1 MRLYCTVK
9 AFAAVLRIALHFRT
23 HTHPFLTPLSQHSN
37 NYLTRNSKTIQT
49 RQDAKFATM
58 PRQEKRVYMF
68 AEGRIDQKEL
78 LGNKGANL
86 CK

>member
-1 MRLYCTVK
+1 M
-9 AFAAVLRIALHFRT
+9 
-23 HTHPFLTPLSQHSN
+23 PQ
-37 NYLTRNSKTIQT
+37 
-49 RQDAKFATM
+49 QDK
-58 PRQEKRVYMF
+58 KRVYMF